1 VVFYSLAEN
10 KTELAGSFTTK
21 VIPEVHA
28 AARTAGILKQDV
40 DLSKAIDG
48 RFVDAA
54 TK

>member
-1 VVFYSLAEN
+1 M
-10 KTELAGSFTTK
+10 K
-21 VIPEVHA
+21 A
-28 AARTAGILKQDV
+28 AAIKAGILQADV